1 MALDRP
7 LVLSGP
13 PGSGKSATGPALAAR
28 LGYAHVDL
36 DALIEFAAGS
46 PVHEIFARE
55 GEATFRAWER
65 DALTEALRGRR
76 VVVRGGEHAPSRHRA
91 GDTRAGARSSRF
103 HVRRVLRQL
112 RPGGVR

>member
-76 VVVRGGEHAPSRHRA
+76 VSSRPSS
-91 GDTRAGARSSRF
+91 ARSSTGRC
-103 HVRRVLRQL
+103 VARCCA
-112 RPGGVR
+112 RPPS